1 MLKINF
7 KLLFL
12 RTHIF
17 QIFLIEKKKQQR
29 RMFSSTLNITW
40 LNSSHEN
47 NVIIQHT
54 SSLTIVQRIIF
65 ILSIVSEFMKRIK
78 LPSGMSIF

>member
-17 QIFLIEKKKQQR
+17 QIFLIEKKQQR

-65 ILSIVSEFMKRIK
+65 ILSIVSEFMKGIK